1 MLHYMLILY
10 CLAKAF
16 VVWRAPERGKKYQF
30 RKVYELNFQI
40 PVIPLQNDGLK
51 SKNVFVKRKPH

>member
-1 MLHYMLILY
+1 MLILY

-40 PVIPLQNDGLK
+40 PVVPLQNDDLK
-51 SKNVFVKRKPH
+51 SKNIFVKRKPH